1 MKKIDKTKET
11 MVQPNL
17 FGEKDKALND
27 LSYEAT
33 ILTEEVRETEVLIE
47 KKKVVIKALQARL
60 EGIKSVIKILQKIPG
75 EKRENKAGK

>member
-33 ILTEEVRETEVLIE
+33 ILTEEVRETEALIE
-47 KKKVVIKALQARL
+47 KKKVVIKALQVWL

-75 EKRENKAGK
+75 EKRENKPR

>member
-33 ILTEEVRETEVLIE
+33 ILTEEVRETEALIE